1 MAVTLTR
8 QTSSWWRQSVG
19 PVSLH
24 RAWQLDYVRCCNHR
38 RKVKHT
44 LLVSSLLASPSQL
57 RHFWC
62 ETCHSVVI
70 KLKNKTKKPSS
81 DPNLLTSSVMFSH
94 YMWKHK
100 GSPVLLSLR
109 VFVSARPPAAAV
121 VSAVC
126 PTPCWDWGKACL
138 RSRTGKWPRWLKRPR
153 GRKHCRQEQKTHWA
167 ERKKSEK
174 EKTEKNSDCFLYL
187 VGSKSCSK
195 KYDISVDRMME
206 SDVAKPLRM
215 LSAYLMTAAMTR
227 PPRAWREN
235 KHRDT
240 DGQRHD
246 L

>member
-1 MAVTLTR
+1 MAVTLTGS

-38 RKVKHT
+38 RKVKRPPGFVSPCFSFSAEA
-44 LLVSSLLASPSQL
+44 LLVWDLSQ
-57 RHFWC
+57 RC
-62 ETCHSVVI
+62 YKI
-70 KLKNKTKKPSS
+70 KKKTKTNLPLIQTCLHPPLYFHTICENIKAVQSS
-81 DPNLLTSSVMFSH
+81 FP
-94 YMWKHK
+94 
-100 GSPVLLSLR
+100 
-109 VFVSARPPAAAV
+109 FVSSRPPAAAV

-235 KHRDT
+235 KHGDT

>member
-1 MAVTLTR
+1 MAVTLTGS

-24 RAWQLDYVRCCNHR
+24 RAWQLDYVRCCNRR
-38 RKVKHT
+38 RKVKHA

-70 KLKNKTKKPSS
+70 KFKKNKNLPLIQTCLHPPLCFHTICENIKAVQSS
-81 DPNLLTSSVMFSH
+81 FP
-94 YMWKHK
+94 
-100 GSPVLLSLR
+100 
-109 VFVSARPPAAAV
+109 FVSARPPAAAV

-167 ERKKSEK
+167 QRKKSEK
-174 EKTEKNSDCFLYL
+174 EKTNKEKDSDCFLYL